1 MFIVDN
7 IGLAIA
13 FCIIT
18 MLGWGS
24 WANTQKLAG
33 KDHWP
38 FPLYYWDYSFGVF
51 VCGLLMMVTLG
62 VTGNAGMGSFVNLSQ
77 AATEPA
83 LRALLSGAVFNVSNI
98 LLVVAIDAAGM
109 SVAFPVGVGLAL
121 VIGTV
126 TSYLQTPKGNG
137 ILLSSGVALVMCA
150 MVVSAKAYSLLPRT
164 TTRGWTRGVVYA
176 VIAGCLMGFFYP
188 ILSKSISPGF
198 GAGTI
203 QPGYLTPYTAL
214 PLFGAGLLISNVAV
228 NTIFM
233 RTGGHTYG
241 EYFKGTPKLHSL
253 GFLGGL
259 IWMLALSL
267 NIIASGVAGPA
278 ISYALGQGAT
288 LVAAIWGVFIWK
300 EFSAAPK
307 GTGKFIAAMFFGY
320 AAGLILIGLAT
331 LNG

>member
-7 IGLAIA
+7 IGLAIV
-13 FCIIT
+13 FCVIT

-51 VCGLLMMVTLG
+51 VLGLLLMVTLG
-62 VTGNAGMGSFVNLSQ
+62 ITGTAGMGSFVNLRQ
-77 AATEPA
+77 AGTESILKA
-83 LRALLSGAVFNVSNI
+83 LMSGAVFNVSNI

-121 VIGTV
+121 IIGTV

-137 ILLSSGVALVMCA
+137 LLLSAGVALVMCA
-150 MVVSAKAYSLLPRT
+150 MVLSAIAYSRLPRGAG
-164 TTRGWTRGVVYA
+164 RSWTRGVTYA

-188 ILSKSISPGF
+188 ILSKSIAPGF
-198 GAGTI
+198 GDGTI
-203 QPGYLTPYTAL
+203 LPGYLTPYTAL
-214 PLFGAGLLISNVAV
+214 PLFGAGLLLSNVLV
-228 NTIFM
+228 NTVFM

-241 EYFKGTPKLHSL
+241 EYLRGTPKLHSL

-267 NIIASGVAGPA
+267 NIVASGIAGPA
-278 ISYALGQGAT
+278 VSYALGQGAT
-288 LVAAIWGVFIWK
+288 LVAAIWGVFIWN
-300 EFSAAPK
+300 EFRGAPK
-307 GTGKFIAAMFFGY
+307 GTGKFIVAMFFGY
-320 AAGLILIGLAT
+320 TSGLVLIGLAT
-331 LNG
+331 L

>member
-7 IGLAIA
+7 IGLAIV
-13 FCIIT
+13 FCVIT

-38 FPLYYWDYSFGVF
+38 FPLYYWDYSLGVF
-51 VCGLLMMVTLG
+51 ALGLVMMVTLG
-62 VTGNAGMGSFVNLSQ
+62 VTGTAGMGSFANLSQ
-77 AATEPA
+77 AGTEPI
-83 LRALLSGAVFNVSNI
+83 LRAILSGAVFNVSNI

-137 ILLSSGVALVMCA
+137 ALLAAGVALVMCA
-150 MVVSAKAYSLLPRT
+150 IVLSAIAYSRLPRGT
-164 TTRGWTRGVVYA
+164 GRNWTRGVIYA
-176 VIAGCLMGFFYP
+176 VIAGCSMGFFYP
-188 ILSKSISPGF
+188 MLSKSIAPGF
-198 GAGTI
+198 GVGTI
-203 QPGYLTPYTAL
+203 QGGYLTPYTAL
-214 PLFGAGLLISNVAV
+214 PLFGAGLLASNVLV

-233 RTGGHTYG
+233 RAGGFTYAD
-241 EYFKGTPKLHSL
+241 YRKGTFRLHTL
-253 GFLGGL
+253 GLLGGI

-267 NIIASGVAGPA
+267 NVVASGVAGPA

-288 LVAAIWGVFIWK
+288 LVAAIWGVFIWH
-300 EFSAAPK
+300 EFRGAPR
-307 GTGKFIAAMFFGY
+307 GTAKFIAVMFVGY
-320 AAGLILIGLAT
+320 ASGLLLIGLAT
-331 LNG
+331 L

>member
-7 IGLAIA
+7 IGLAIL
-13 FCIIT
+13 FCVIT

-38 FPLYYWDYSFGVF
+38 FPLFYWDYAVGVF
-51 VCGLLMMVTLG
+51 ALGILMMVTLG
-62 VTGNAGMGSFVNLSQ
+62 IAGTRGMGSFENITQ
-77 AATEPA
+77 ATAGPLTQA
-83 LRALLSGAVFNVSNI
+83 FLSGALFNISNI

-126 TSYLQTPKGNG
+126 ASYLQTPKGNG
-137 ILLSSGVALVMCA
+137 SLLFAGVAFVTCA
-150 MVVSAKAYSLLPRT
+150 MVLSAIAYSRLPQEAGRRWM
-164 TTRGWTRGVVYA
+164 RGIVYA
-176 VIAGCLMGFFYP
+176 AIAGCLMGFFYP
-188 ILSKSISPGF
+188 LLSKSISPGF
-198 GAGTI
+198 GDGTI
-203 QPGYLTPYTAL
+203 LPGYLTPYTAL
-214 PLFGAGLLISNVAV
+214 FVFGTGLLIGNLPV
-228 NTIFM
+228 NAIFM
-233 RTGGHTYG
+233 RTGGLTFADYRR
-241 EYFKGTPKLHSL
+241 GTPKLHSL

-267 NIIASGVAGPA
+267 NLIASGVAGPA

-300 EFSAAPK
+300 EFRGAPQ
-307 GTGKFIAAMFFGY
+307 GTGKFIVAMFAAY
-320 AAGLILIGLAT
+320 ACGLILIGAAT
-331 LNG
+331 Q

>member
-1 MFIVDN
+1 MFIVNN

-13 FCIIT
+13 FCVIT

-51 VCGLLMMVTLG
+51 ACGLLMMVTLG
-62 VTGNAGMGSFVNLSQ
+62 ITGTAGMGSFTNLSQ
-77 AATEPA
+77 AGAEPVLKA
-83 LRALLSGAVFNVSNI
+83 LISGAVFNVSNI

-121 VIGTV
+121 IIGTV

-137 ILLSSGVALVMCA
+137 LLLSAGVALVMCA
-150 MVVSAKAYSLLPRT
+150 MVLSAIAYSRLPRSAG
-164 TTRGWTRGVVYA
+164 RSWTRGVIYA

-188 ILSKSISPGF
+188 ILSKSIFPDF
-198 GAGTI
+198 GNGTI
-203 QPGYLTPYTAL
+203 QAGFLTPYTAL
-214 PLFGAGLLISNVAV
+214 PLFGAGLLLSNIVV
-228 NTIFM
+228 NTVFM
-233 RTGGHTYG
+233 RAGGYTYA

-267 NIIASGVAGPA
+267 NIVASGVAGPA

-288 LVAAIWGVFIWK
+288 LVAAIWGVFIWN
-300 EFSAAPK
+300 EFRAAPK
-307 GTGKFIAAMFFGY
+307 GTGKFITAMFAGY
-320 AAGLILIGLAT
+320 TTGLILIGLAT
-331 LNG
+331 L